1 MLLMTALPPAE
12 STSADILAAFAL
24 QVAPGALVFLFAL
37 GGWAFG
43 RLVAFGGAR

>member
-1 MLLMTALPPAE
+1 MLLTVVPPPP
-12 STSADILAAFAL
+12 SSVDVLAAFAS

-43 RLVAFGGAR
+43 RLVGFGGR